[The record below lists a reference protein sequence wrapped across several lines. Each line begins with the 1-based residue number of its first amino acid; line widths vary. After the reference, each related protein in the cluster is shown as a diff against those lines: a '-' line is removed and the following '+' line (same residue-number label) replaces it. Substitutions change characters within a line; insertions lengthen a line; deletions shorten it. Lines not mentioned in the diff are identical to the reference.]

1 MYNFKEIEEEA
12 RKVWKKYAKDIDK
25 AVKPEKNSKKKL
37 FSFLEGP
44 PTANAP
50 PGLHHLEVRTFK
62 DIICKYKYMQGFSVP
77 RKGGWD
83 CHGLPVEVQVEK
95 SLGLKDKKDI
105 LNYGVDKFIKK
116 ARESVFSYISE
127 WEKSTKE
134 LDYWVDLKNPYV
146 TLDNDYIESVWWSLK
161 QLYDKKMLYE
171 GHKVVPFCP
180 RCGTPL
186 SSHEVAQG
194 YKDIKEESVY
204 IAFKVKGKPSEYV
217 LAWTTTPWTLPGNV
231 ALAVSPKVDYVK
243 VKLPD
248 GDKII
253 LAKDRLGVLKEGYK
267 IVEEFKGKK
276 LEGLEYE
283 PLYNIPETQNKKS
296 HKVILADFVTTE
308 DGTGVVHTAVMYGE
322 DDYNVGMVLG
332 LPAVHTVGE
341 DGKFLDIVPKF
352 KGRYVKEAEADIIKD
367 LKERRLLFKTEK
379 VTHSYPFCWRCDT
392 ALLYYAIN
400 SWFIKVSSVRKE
412 MIKLNEQI
420 NWFPSHI
427 KEGRFG
433 NWLEGAKDWAL
444 SRFKFWGTPL
454 PVWKCQEC
462 GELEVVGSVEQLK
475 SRSISKIGKEIDLH
489 KPWIDKIEFKCSK
502 KSCKGIMKRIPDV
515 IDCWYDSGSAPFAQ
529 FHYPFENKAEFDK
542 RFPYDFISEAI
553 DQTRGW
559 FYTMHVISTIL
570 FNKPAYKNVICA
582 GHVVDEKGE
591 KMSKSK
597 GNIISPRD
605 IIDQAGVDAIRLQF
619 CTSDAGSQKRFS
631 YELMRESVIPFLTV
645 LYNVNNYYK
654 QLEDKKTK
662 TKLKIED
669 KWILSRVN
677 SVIKNVTE
685 GLNSYSLDKPF
696 QELNNFVVNDLSR
709 GYIKMTRDREDT
721 KQVIG
726 EVLEI
731 VVGLLAPFA
740 PYISENIYQNFS
752 KNSVHLSKWPV
763 YDKKKINLKLEA
775 KLSQTLKVIERGM
788 AEREKAQI
796 GLKWPLAKVT
806 IANLEID
813 KEFDEII
820 KSQLNVKEIKRVH
833 QGKLPEA
840 LDNKRK
846 ASEEDLIDVIKLDTN
861 LTPELEAE
869 GYSRE
874 LSRLVQAL
882 RKNAGLVKKD
892 RIKLKI
898 ISDDEELRDIV
909 GKWKEFIKERTNSKE
924 LSISSYSEVTSA
936 EKFKNSGDFVV
947 KGKRGKIMLTKL

>member
-1 MYNFKEIEEEA
+1 MYNFKGIEEEA
-12 RKVWKKYAKDIDK
+12 RKVWKKHQKDIDK
-25 AVKPEKNSKKKL
+25 AVKPSKSDKKKL

-44 PTANAP
+44 PTANNP
-50 PGLHHLEVRTFK
+50 PALHHLEVRTFK

-77 RKGGWD
+77 RKGGRD

-105 LNYGVDKFIKK
+105 LNYGIDKFITK

-134 LDYWVDLKNPYV
+134 LDYWVDLKEPYI

-171 GHKVVPFCP
+171 G
-180 RCGTPL
+180 
-186 SSHEVAQG
+186 
-194 YKDIKEESVY
+194 YKDVKEDSVY
-204 IAFKVKGKPSEYV
+204 IAFKVKGKTGEYV

-231 ALAVSPKVDYVK
+231 ALAVSAKIDYVK

-296 HKVILADFVTTE
+296 HKIILADFVTTE

-322 DDYNVGMVLG
+322 EDYNVGMTLG

-341 DGKFLDIVPKF
+341 DGKFLNIVPKF

-412 MIKLNEQI
+412 MMRLNSQI

-454 PVWKCQEC
+454 PIWKCEEC
-462 GELEVVGSVEQLK
+462 GELEVIESIEKLK
-475 SRSISKIGKEIDLH
+475 SRSIKKIGKEVDLH

-502 KSCKGIMKRIPDV
+502 KSCKGVMKRIPDV

-529 FHYPFENKAEFDK
+529 FHYPFENKEMFK
-542 RFPYDFISEAI
+542 KSFPYDFIAEAI

-559 FYTMHVISTIL
+559 FYTLHVLGTLL
-570 FNKPAYKNVICA
+570 FGTNAYKNVVCA
-582 GHVVDEKGE
+582 GHLVDDKGE

-597 GNIISPRD
+597 GNVINPWDMFDRY
-605 IIDQAGVDAIRLQF
+605 GVDA
-619 CTSDAGSQKRFS
+619 
-631 YELMRESVIPFLTV
+631 
-645 LYNVNNYYK
+645 
-654 QLEDKKTK
+654 
-662 TKLKIED
+662 
-669 KWILSRVN
+669 
-677 SVIKNVTE
+677 
-685 GLNSYSLDKPF
+685 
-696 QELNNFVVNDLSR
+696 
-709 GYIKMTRDREDT
+709 TRR
-721 KQVIG
+721 
-726 EVLEI
+726 
-731 VVGLLAPFA
+731 
-740 PYISENIYQNFS
+740 
-752 KNSVHLSKWPV
+752 
-763 YDKKKINLKLEA
+763 
-775 KLSQTLKVIERGM
+775 
-788 AEREKAQI
+788 
-796 GLKWPLAKVT
+796 
-806 IANLEID
+806 
-813 KEFDEII
+813 
-820 KSQLNVKEIKRVH
+820 
-833 QGKLPEA
+833 
-840 LDNKRK
+840 
-846 ASEEDLIDVIKLDTN
+846 SEE
-861 LTPELEAE
+861 
-869 GYSRE
+869 
-874 LSRLVQAL
+874 
-882 RKNAGLVKKD
+882 
-892 RIKLKI
+892 
-898 ISDDEELRDIV
+898 
-909 GKWKEFIKERTNSKE
+909 
-924 LSISSYSEVTSA
+924 
-936 EKFKNSGDFVV
+936 
-947 KGKRGKIMLTKL
+947 

>member
-1 MYNFKEIEEEA
+1 MYNFKGIEEEA
-12 RKVWKKYAKDIDK
+12 RKVWKKHQKDIDK
-25 AVKPEKNSKKKL
+25 AVKPSKSDKKKL

-105 LNYGVDKFIKK
+105 LNYGIDKFITK

-134 LDYWVDLKNPYV
+134 LDYWVDLKEPYI

-194 YKDIKEESVY
+194 YKDVKEDSVY
-204 IAFKVKGKPSEYV
+204 IAFKVKGKTGEYV

-231 ALAVSPKVDYVK
+231 ALAVSAKIDYVK

-322 DDYNVGMVLG
+322 EDYNVGMTLG

-341 DGKFLDIVPKF
+341 DGKFLNIVPKF

-412 MIKLNEQI
+412 MMRLNSQI

-454 PVWKCQEC
+454 PIWKCEEC
-462 GELEVVGSVEQLK
+462 GELEVIESIEKLK
-475 SRSISKIGKEIDLH
+475 SRSIKKIGKEVDLH

-502 KSCKGIMKRIPDV
+502 KSCKGVMKRIPDV

-597 GNIISPRD
+597 GNIISPRA

-662 TKLKIED
+662 PKIED
-669 KWILSRVN
+669 KWILSRLN

-685 GLNSYSLDKPF
+685 GLNNYSLDKPF

-709 GYIKMTRDREDT
+709 GYIKMTREREDT

-726 EVLEI
+726 EVLEK
-731 VVGLLAPFA
+731 VAGMLAPFA

-752 KNSVHLSKWPV
+752 KNSVHLSKWPS
-763 YDKKKINLKLEA
+763 YDKNKIALELEA
-775 KLSQTLKVIERGM
+775 KLSRALKVIERGM

-796 GLKWPLAKVT
+796 GLKWPLAQVT
-806 IANLEID
+806 MANLEVD

-820 KSQLNVKEIKRVH
+820 KSQLNVKKIKRIH

-840 LDNKRK
+840 LDKK
-846 ASEEDLIDVIKLDTN
+846 KKVSEEDLIDVIKLDTN
-861 LTPELEAE
+861 LTPELEGE

-898 ISDDEELRDIV
+898 ISDDKELRDIV

-924 LSISSYSEVTSA
+924 LSVSSYSEVTSG
-936 EKFKNSGDFVV
+936 EKFKNSSDFVV
-947 KGKRGKIMLTKL
+947 KGKRGRIMLTRL